1 MPQPEEEGRMPQYD
15 PSPILGPGGAIARRM
30 GERYEPRPE
39 QMMMARA
46 VARAIEDGSHL
57 MVEAGTGVGKS
68 FAYLVPAILAAAE
81 SGKKVVVSTHTI
93 SLQEQL
99 LGKDI
104 PLLQAV
110 MPEEFTAV
118 LVKGRSNY
126 ISLRRLG
133 AATSRAGMTF
143 GKADEIDQLA
153 EIRLW
158 SGRTADGSRS
168 DLDFRPAP
176 AVWDAVGSE
185 HGNCLGRKCP
195 KYRDCFYFAARQR
208 MKTANILVVNHALF
222 MSDLA
227 LRGGGASLLPE
238 YDVAIFDEAH
248 TLEAVAGDH
257 LGLRVTSS
265 QVEFALSRLY
275 NDRTRK
281 GLLVYHGLDEA
292 IGQALRTRHA
302 QELFFESVA
311 DWQCRRGSSN
321 GRLRKPS
328 GLHDTLGEEL
338 RKLASAID
346 RGAEEI
352 EEEDQ
357 RIELAAA
364 SERCEALAGSL
375 SSWLAQDVAD
385 SVYWIEQETGPRRR
399 LTLACAP
406 LDVGPILRRD
416 LFDRVPTCIMTSAT
430 LSVGSPPGFSF
441 AKARVGLLKCESLQ
455 LGSPFD
461 YPNQVSI
468 HIPRNLPDPSDN
480 PRDYEAAAIRAIPHY
495 LDKTHGKA
503 FVLFTSY
510 KMLEAAARALAPW
523 FAERNI
529 ALYAQTD
536 GMPRSKMVEAFK
548 ADVDSVIF
556 GADSFWQGVD
566 VPGEALS
573 NVIIV
578 RLPFS
583 VPDRPLL
590 EARLEAIR
598 ARGGNPFVE
607 YQVPE
612 AVLKLKQGF
621 GRLIRSKADSGI
633 VAILDPRVLSKP
645 YGRTF
650 LGSLPDCPRVIE
662 VLSFPPIEAARP
674 RRGRFPES

>member
-1 MPQPEEEGRMPQYD
+1 MPQFD
-15 PSPILGPGGAIARRM
+15 PVPILGPGGAIARRLH
-30 GERYEPRPE
+30 RYEERPE

-46 VARAIEDGSHL
+46 VARAIEDESHL

-68 FAYLVPAILAAAE
+68 FAYLVPAILAASEA
-81 SGKKVVVSTHTI
+81 GKKVVVSTHTI

-99 LGKDI
+99 LEKDI

-110 MPEEFTAV
+110 MPQEFTAV

-126 ISLRRLG
+126 ISLRRLDAAG
-133 AATSRAGMTF
+133 ARAGSTF
-143 GKADEIDQLA
+143 GKPEEFDQLG
-153 EIRLW
+153 EIKVW
-158 SGRTADGSRS
+158 SARTRDGSRS
-168 DLDFRPAP
+168 DLDFKPLGP
-176 AVWDAVGSE
+176 VWDAVASE
-185 HGNCLGRKCP
+185 HGNCLGKKCP
-195 KYRDCFYFAARQR
+195 RFRDCFYFAARQR
-208 MKTANILVVNHALF
+208 MRNANLLIVNHALF

-227 LRGGGASLLPE
+227 LRGSGASLLPE

-248 TLEAVAGDH
+248 TMEAVAGDH
-257 LGLRVTSS
+257 LGLRITSN
-265 QVEFALSRLY
+265 QVDFTLNRLY
-275 NDRTRK
+275 HERTRR
-281 GLLVYHGLDEA
+281 GLLAYHELGEA
-292 IGQALRTRHA
+292 IEQARRA
-302 QELFFESVA
+302 RNAAEQFFEMVA
-311 DWQCRRGSSN
+311 TWQGQKGSSN
-321 GRLRKPS
+321 GRLRNPS
-328 GLHDTLGEEL
+328 GLPDTLGEQL

-346 RGAEEI
+346 QGVEEI
-352 EEEDQ
+352 EEEEQ
-357 RIELAAA
+357 RVELIAA
-364 SERCEALAGSL
+364 SERCEGLANSL
-375 SSWLAQDVAD
+375 SSWLEQDLPD
-385 SVYWIEQETGPRRR
+385 SVYWIDQEGGQPRRR
-399 LTLACAP
+399 VTLACAP
-406 LDVGPILRRD
+406 LDIGPTLRRD
-416 LFDRVPTCIMTSAT
+416 LFDRVPTCILTSAT
-430 LSVGSPPGFSF
+430 LSVGSPPGFTF
-441 AKARVGLLKCESLQ
+441 AKSRIGLTKCESLQ

-461 YPNQVSI
+461 YPNQVAI
-468 HIPRNLPDPSDN
+468 HIPRNLPDPSDD
-480 PRDYEAAAIRAIPHY
+480 PRGFELAAIRAIPHY
-495 LDKTHGKA
+495 LEKTNGKA
-503 FVLFTSY
+503 FVLFTSH
-510 KMLEAAARALAPW
+510 KMLEAAARTLTPW

-598 ARGGNPFVE
+598 KRGGNPFVE

-621 GRLIRSKADSGI
+621 GRLIRSRNDTGI

-650 LGSLPDCPRVIE
+650 LGSLPDCPRVVE
-662 VLSFPPIEAARP
+662 VLALPGASR
-674 RRGRFPES
+674 

>member
-1 MPQPEEEGRMPQYD
+1 MPQFD
-15 PSPILGPGGAIARRM
+15 PYPVLGPGGAIARRLQ
-30 GERYEPRPE
+30 RYEERPE
-39 QMMMARA
+39 QIMMARA
-46 VARAIEDGSHL
+46 VARAIEDETHL

-68 FAYLVPAILAAAE
+68 FAYLVPAILAASEA
-81 SGKKVVVSTHTI
+81 GKKVVVSTHTI

-99 LGKDI
+99 LQKDI

-110 MPEEFTAV
+110 MPQEFTAV

-133 AATSRAGMTF
+133 AAGARAGATF
-143 GKADEIDQLA
+143 GKPEEFDQLG

-158 SGRTADGSRS
+158 SGMTKDGSRS
-168 DLDFRPAP
+168 DLDFKPLGP
-176 AVWDAVGSE
+176 VWDAVASE
-185 HGNCLGRKCP
+185 HGNCLGKKCP
-195 KYRDCFYFAARQR
+195 RFRDCFYFAARQR
-208 MKTANILVVNHALF
+208 MKNANLLVVNHALF

-227 LRGGGASLLPE
+227 LRGSGASLLPE

-248 TLEAVAGDH
+248 TMEAVAGDH
-257 LGLRVTSS
+257 LGLRITSG
-265 QVEFALSRLY
+265 QVDFALNRLY
-275 NDRTRK
+275 HERTRK
-281 GLLVYHGLDEA
+281 GLLAFHEM
-292 IGQALRTRHA
+292 GQAIEQAHRAIRA
-302 QELFFESVA
+302 SEAFFEMVA
-311 DWQCRRGSSN
+311 AWQGRKGSSN
-321 GRLRKPS
+321 GRLRAPS
-328 GLHDTLGEEL
+328 GLPDTLGQEL
-338 RKLASAID
+338 RKLATAID
-346 RGAEEI
+346 EGVGEI
-352 EEEDQ
+352 EEEEQ
-357 RIELAAA
+357 RVELIAA
-364 SERCEALAGSL
+364 SERCEALANTL
-375 SSWLAQDVAD
+375 TSWLEQDSAD
-385 SVYWIEQETGPRRR
+385 SVYWIDQEANSQRRR
-399 LTLACAP
+399 ITLACAP
-406 LDVGPILRRD
+406 LDIGPTLRRD
-416 LFDRVPTCIMTSAT
+416 LFDRVPTCILTSAT
-430 LSVGSPPGFSF
+430 LSVGSPPGFTF
-441 AKARVGLLKCESLQ
+441 AKSRIGLTKCESLQ

-468 HIPRNLPDPSDN
+468 HIPRNLPDPSDD
-480 PRDYEAAAIRAIPHY
+480 PRGFEAAAIRAIPYY
-495 LDKTHGKA
+495 LEKTNGKA

-510 KMLEAAARALAPW
+510 KMLDAAARALTPW

-529 ALYAQTD
+529 ALFAQSD

-548 ADVDSVIF
+548 ADVNSVIF

-598 ARGGNPFVE
+598 KRGGNPFVE

-621 GRLIRSKADSGI
+621 GRLIRSRDDTGI

-650 LGSLPDCPRVIE
+650 LGSLPECPRVVE
-662 VLSFPPIEAARP
+662 VLALNRPP
-674 RRGRFPES
+674 G

>member
-1 MPQPEEEGRMPQYD
+1 MPQFD
-15 PSPILGPGGAIARRM
+15 PVPILGPGGAIARRLHRF
-30 GERYEPRPE
+30 EERPE

-46 VARAIEDGSHL
+46 VARAIEDESHL

-81 SGKKVVVSTHTI
+81 TGKKVVVSTHTI

-99 LGKDI
+99 LEKDI

-110 MPEEFTAV
+110 MPQEFSAV

-126 ISLRRLG
+126 ISLRRLD
-133 AATSRAGMTF
+133 AARGRAGLTF
-143 GKADEIDQLA
+143 GKTEEFDQLG
-153 EIRLW
+153 EIKLW
-158 SGRTADGSRS
+158 SGRTKDGSRS
-168 DLDFRPAP
+168 DLDFKPLGP
-176 AVWDAVGSE
+176 VWDAVASE
-185 HGNCLGRKCP
+185 HGNCLGKKCP
-195 KYRDCFYFAARQR
+195 RFRGCFYYAARQR
-208 MKTANILVVNHALF
+208 MRNANLLIVNHALF

-227 LRGGGASLLPE
+227 LRGSGASLLPT

-257 LGLRVTSS
+257 LGLRVTNG
-265 QVEFALSRLY
+265 QVDFTLNRLY
-275 NDRTRK
+275 HDRTRK
-281 GLLVYHGLDEA
+281 GLLAYHQLDDA
-292 IGQALRTRHA
+292 IEQAQRTRNTA
-302 QELFFESVA
+302 DEFFDNVA
-311 DWQCRRGSSN
+311 GWQARKGSSN
-321 GRLRKPS
+321 GRLRSPS
-328 GLHDTLGEEL
+328 GLPDTLGEEL

-346 RGAEEI
+346 QGIEDI
-352 EEEDQ
+352 EEEEQ
-357 RIELAAA
+357 RVELIAA
-364 SERCEALAGSL
+364 SERCEGLANSL
-375 SSWLAQDVAD
+375 SSWLEQDVAD
-385 SVYWIEQETGPRRR
+385 SVYWIEQEGGSPRRR
-399 LTLACAP
+399 ITLACAP
-406 LDVGPILRRD
+406 LDIGPTLRRD
-416 LFDRVPTCIMTSAT
+416 LFDRVPTCILTSAT
-430 LSVGSPPGFSF
+430 LSVGSPPGFTF
-441 AKARVGLLKCESLQ
+441 AKSRIGLTKCESLQ

-461 YPNQVSI
+461 YPKQVSI
-468 HIPRNLPDPSDN
+468 HIPRNLPDPSDD
-480 PRDYEAAAIRAIPHY
+480 PRGFEIAAIRAIPHY
-495 LDKTHGKA
+495 LEKTHGKA

-510 KMLEAAARALAPW
+510 KMLDAAARTLAPW

-590 EARLEAIR
+590 EARLESIR
-598 ARGGNPFVE
+598 KRGGNPFVE

-621 GRLIRSKADSGI
+621 GRLIRSRDDTGI
-633 VAILDPRVLSKP
+633 VVILDPRVLSKP

-650 LGSLPDCPRVIE
+650 LGSLPDCPRVVE
-662 VLSFPPIEAARP
+662 VLALPGSSR
-674 RRGRFPES
+674 S